1 MPHGHGHGH
10 GQGHGDGAC
19 IHVVCLAYPSTR
31 EVRRDD
37 RRDVQSAHT
46 CMYEQGDGNA
56 LKAISSAVASDESS
70 MKAADNGKTA
80 KLREDKKDDQSA
92 GAQVPHMI

>member
-1 MPHGHGHGH
+1 MYPCRIYE
-10 GQGHGDGAC
+10 DCAWF
-19 IHVVCLAYPSTR
+19 HVVSMAYPSTR

-56 LKAISSAVASDESS
+56 LKAISSAVASDDWS
-70 MKAADNGKTA
+70 MKAADNGKSA
-80 KLREDKKDDQSA
+80 KLHEDKKDDQSA
-92 GAQVPHMI
+92 GRRYHT